1 MSGILHLHLPTSTG
15 GKGSGLAMR
24 PDPIGPGYR
33 IWKIAFTGDDQ
44 FPISHLLSSVLQ
56 RQGCKVFRAMVL
68 NMGLVELEGIGKRY
82 EKAKH

>member
-1 MSGILHLHLPTSTG
+1 MWAANPG
-15 GKGSGLAMR
+15 GPMR
-24 PDPIGPGYR
+24 PDRVGPGYG

-44 FPISHLLSSVLQ
+44 FPISHLLSSALQ